1 VSAGGRACHVQ
12 PWLPRPRV
20 DIGKQAAP
28 SLEIR
33 LVLDDEITAS
43 DEDKLGLQLRQEFD
57 CGGEVAALL
66 ADVGVRIR
74 LGREVADAAKI
85 WPP

>member
-1 VSAGGRACHVQ
+1 MSAEGKACHVQ

-20 DIGKQAAP
+20 DIGMQAAP
-28 SLEIR
+28 SLEIW
-33 LVLDDEITAS
+33 LVLNDGITAS
-43 DEDKLGLQLRQEFD
+43 DEYKLGLQLRQEFG

-66 ADVGVRIR
+66 ADAGVRIR